1 MADPKGFM
9 TSPRRVAARR
19 PVAERIHDWK
29 EVYPGTPGRAVLP
42 IISEQAGRCMDCGIP
57 FCHTGCPL
65 GNLIPEWNDLVWRS
79 DWDEALERL
88 HATNNFPEFTGRLC
102 PAPCETAC
110 VVGINRDPVTI
121 KNVEVAIIDKGWD
134 ERRVTPQPPEWLTG
148 KRVAVVGSG
157 PAGLAAAQQLTRAG
171 HTVVVYERSDAPG
184 GLLRYGIPEFKM
196 EKSVLDRRIRQM
208 HDEGTNFRCGVEVG
222 VKITGSELRDRYD
235 AIVLAVGSTIGR
247 ELPVPG
253 RELGGIHQAMEYL
266 PQANRVALGRHVED
280 QITAKNKHVVI
291 IGGGDTGADCLGT
304 AIRQQPKSIVQ
315 LEIMP
320 TPPDER
326 PPNQPWPTY
335 PMIYRVS
342 SAHEE
347 AGERV
352 YSVSTSEFIGDYNDE
367 VVSLRMSEVRFEAG
381 KIIPVEGTEREI
393 PAELVLLAM
402 GFVGP
407 ETGTVIS
414 QLGAALDER
423 GNVARDRDY
432 ATNVDGV
439 FVCGDAGRGQSLI
452 VWAIA
457 EGRACAAGVD
467 EYLSGSTKLPRPIPP
482 SARQMMV

>member
-1 MADPKGFM
+1 MADPRGFM
-9 TSPRRVAARR
+9 TTPRRVAQRR
-19 PVAERIHDWK
+19 PVHERIHDWK

-222 VKITGSELRDRYD
+222 VKITGSELRERYD